1 MPRRTPKAGKG
12 AGFGPV
18 VLGVESAV
26 VRAGRQTAAGRLWS
40 QADMVLLVLLA
51 IPACYVDWRIASVW
65 SWPPGARIVWFGL
78 TAATVGAGMARPA
91 WRAAA
96 SALTVASLYG
106 LPVVGAIVR
115 WHLFPGPVAL
125 IGDGALQTQLAGEL
139 LLGGRDP
146 YGADYGPLGLAS
158 APWHE
163 AFPNPALHHTVFWP
177 GQFLLPLPLQ
187 VVSERLLGWWDERV
201 FLLLASVGIWLLL
214 RRLFPGIPGRLA
226 AIGFFLVPGHS
237 LLAVL
242 GDNDLP
248 MVALLLGS
256 LLAAE
261 RRGFLVMALLLGLAV
276 ATKQHGLVAAP
287 FVLAWAAVRGAPARA
302 IPGFGAI
309 AASTA
314 LVVVLPFL
322 IWDPGA
328 FVKDTLLFVSA
339 GGIDAYP
346 INGFGLSSIL
356 LGAGIIHG
364 PRDAFLFAPLE
375 AAGAIAFWIVGWR
388 WIGKHHNL
396 GDVLIWSGG
405 TLLVVL
411 YVSRYFHDTHLL
423 LGGELIMSGLLAR
436 RQLAS

>member
-1 MPRRTPKAGKG
+1 
-12 AGFGPV
+12 
-18 VLGVESAV
+18 
-26 VRAGRQTAAGRLWS
+26 
-40 QADMVLLVLLA
+40 MVLLVLLA

-78 TAATVGAGMARPA
+78 TAAMIGAGMARPA
-91 WRAAA
+91 RRAVA
-96 SALTVASLYG
+96 SALTVGSLYA

-125 IGDGALQTQLAGEL
+125 IGDGALQTQLAGGL

-146 YGADYGPLGLAS
+146 YGADYGTLGLGS

-163 AFPNPALHHTVFWP
+163 AFPNPALHHAVFWP

-214 RRLFPGIPGRLA
+214 CRLFPGILGRLA

-248 MVALLLGS
+248 MVALVLGS
-256 LLAAE
+256 LLAAQ
-261 RRGFLVMALLLGLAV
+261 RRRFLVMALLLGLAV

-302 IPGFGAI
+302 LPGFSAI
-309 AASTA
+309 AAGTVL
-314 LVVVLPFL
+314 LVILPFL
-322 IWDPGA
+322 VWDPGA
-328 FVKDTLLFVSA
+328 FYRDTVLFVSA
-339 GGIDAYP
+339 GGVDAYP

-356 LGAGIIHG
+356 LNAGIIRG
-364 PRDAFLFAPLE
+364 PRDAFFFAPIE
-375 AAGAIAFWIVGWR
+375 AACAAALWFSGWR
-388 WIGKHHNL
+388 WIRKYRRVE
-396 GDVLIWSGG
+396 DVLTWSGC
-405 TLLVVL
+405 TLLAVL
-411 YVSRYFHDTHLL
+411 YVSRYFHETHLL
-423 LGGELIMSGLLAR
+423 LGGELILSGLLAR
-436 RQLAS
+436 RLAS